1 MSTAMIT
8 IEGFA
13 ARDAELKFTPNGRA
27 VLEVTVPITPQKKN
41 DQGGW
46 DDVGETAWYRCA
58 LWGSQ
63 AESTQIAKGS
73 LVQIVGALKPRTWEK
88 DGKTGTSLE
97 VTVKSIGI
105 LREPKGASGSSG
117 GHQRPTN
124 QQVNSG
130 PKDDPWGT
138 GGGGNADPS
147 EPPFAA

>member
-27 VLEVTVPITPQKKN
+27 VLEVTVPITPQRKN

-97 VTVKSIGI
+97 VTVRSIGV
-105 LREPKGASGSSG
+105 LREPKGTSSG
-117 GHQRPTN
+117 GYQRPTN
-124 QQVNSG
+124 HQVNSG
-130 PKDDPWGT
+130 PNDDPWGT
-138 GGGGNADPS
+138 QGGNFPD
-147 EPPFAA
+147 EPPF

>member
-97 VTVKSIGI
+97 VTVRSIGV
-105 LREPKGASGSSG
+105 LREPKGTSSG
-117 GHQRPTN
+117 GYQRPTN
-124 QQVNSG
+124 QQVNQGSQ
-130 PKDDPWGT
+130 DDPWGT
-138 GGGGNADPS
+138 QGGYDDPS
-147 EPPFAA
+147 LPPF

>member
-73 LVQIVGALKPRTWEK
+73 LVQIVGTLKPRTWEK
-88 DGKTGTSLE
+88 DGKGGTSLE

-130 PKDDPWGT
+130 PNDDPWGT
-138 GGGGNADPS
+138 QGGNFPD
-147 EPPFAA
+147 EPPF